1 MKTLLALGIMSG
13 TSIDGVDFALCAVS
27 RGRIKLR
34 RLRSVRFPVA
44 LRRGLQSAAAGAAS
58 SWDAGQLHH
67 DLGRF
72 YAREAI
78 RSTKGAGIDVAGLH
92 GQTIFHQP
100 GKQFPATFQLG
111 EPAYLA
117 RALGVPVVN
126 NFRAADLAA
135 GGQGA
140 PLATLFHLEVFGRR
154 GSHVCVQNLGGIG
167 NVTSIDWR
175 GTKPRVLAF
184 DTGPAN
190 VLLDLAMRHFSN
202 GRLSLDRDGRR
213 ASRGRAS
220 ERLLERWLR
229 HPYFLQPPPKS
240 TGRELFGES
249 FFNPA
254 LRAMTRARMSEN
266 DMLATF
272 SELTARSISLN
283 YSRHLPAGP
292 KEIILAGGG
301 ALNSDLR
308 RRMERAFE
316 KIGPSTSI
324 VSCADRGWPPQSI
337 EPAAFALLAARRL
350 EGRPGNLP
358 ETTGA
363 ESAVLCGQLT
373 EI

>member
-1 MKTLLALGIMSG
+1 MKTLQALGIMSG

-27 RGRIKLR
+27 SGGIKLR
-34 RLRSVRFPVA
+34 RLRSSPFPLA
-44 LRRGLQSAAAGAAS
+44 LRRGLQSAAAGDAS
-58 SWDAGQLHH
+58 SWDVGQLHH

-72 YAREAI
+72 YAREAV
-78 RSTKGAGIDVAGLH
+78 RAVKGASIDVAGLH

-100 GKQFPATFQLG
+100 GRSPATFQLG

-126 NFRAADLAA
+126 NFRAADIAA

-154 GSHVCVQNLGGIG
+154 RSHVCVQNLGGIG

-190 VLLDLAMRHFSN
+190 VLLDLAMRHFSD
-202 GRLSLDRDGRR
+202 GHLSLDRDGRR
-213 ASRGRAS
+213 ASRGRAN
-220 ERLLERWLR
+220 ERLLQRWLR

-249 FFNPA
+249 FFHPA
-254 LRAMTRARMSEN
+254 LRAMTRAKMSEN
-266 DMLATF
+266 DMLATL
-272 SELTARSISLN
+272 SELTAQSISLN
-283 YSRHLPAGP
+283 FSRHLPAGVS
-292 KEIILAGGG
+292 EIVLAGGG
-301 ALNSDLR
+301 ALNPDLR
-308 RRMERAFE
+308 GRMERAFE
-316 KIGPSTSI
+316 KTGALTSI

-350 EGRPGNLP
+350 EGRAGNLP

-363 ESAVLCGQLT
+363 ASAVLCGQLT
-373 EI
+373 EF